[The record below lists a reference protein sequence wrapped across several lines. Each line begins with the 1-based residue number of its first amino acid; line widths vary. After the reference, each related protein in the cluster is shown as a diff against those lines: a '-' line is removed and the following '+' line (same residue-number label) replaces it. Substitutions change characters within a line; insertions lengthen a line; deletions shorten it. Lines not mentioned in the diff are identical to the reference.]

1 MRAAVIGCGDV
12 SVVHLEALAKL
23 SGVTLAAVC
32 DTDPVR
38 AGAAA
43 ERWAA
48 PAFADHRKM
57 LDAARPDVVHVCTPH
72 NRHVDT
78 AIDCLRAGVAVLVEK
93 PVANTV
99 AEASRLIA
107 AAAEHPHVRAGICLQ
122 NRYNAASRAAHD
134 LLASGE
140 LGAVLGAS
148 ATVMWHRD
156 PAYYRSRPWRGRRSE
171 SGGGVLINQAIHTL
185 DLLDWLLGEVVGIRG
200 HAGRAFLDAVIDVE
214 DTAHAVLDHAG
225 GARSVFFATVANV
238 VDAPV
243 TIEIATERATLRI
256 RGDLTVSYQDG
267 RTATVAEPPAATGG
281 RPYWG
286 ASHELLIADF
296 YNTVHDPGPFWID
309 PAAGCRSLRV
319 VHGIYQAST

>member
-32 DTDPVR
+32 DTDAVR
-38 AGAAA
+38 AEAAA
-43 ERWAA
+43 DRWDV
-48 PAFADHRKM
+48 PAYADHREM
-57 LDAARPDVVHVCTPH
+57 LDAARPDVVHICTPH
-72 NRHVDT
+72 HRHVDA

-93 PVANTV
+93 PVAHTV
-99 AEASRLIA
+99 AEASRLVA

-122 NRYNAASRAAHD
+122 NRYNAASRAARD
-134 LLASGE
+134 LLANGE
-140 LGAVLGAS
+140 LGPVLGAS
-148 ATVMWHRD
+148 ATVMWHRE
-156 PAYYRSRPWRGRRSE
+156 PAYYESRPWRGRRSE

-185 DLLDWLLGEVVGIRG
+185 DLLEWLVGDVVGIRG
-200 HAGRAFLDAVIDVE
+200 HAGRYRLDGIDVE
-214 DTAHAVLDHAG
+214 DTAAAVLDHAD
-225 GARSVFFATVANV
+225 GARSVFFATVANA

-256 RGDLTVSYQDG
+256 CGDLTVRYHGG
-267 RTATVAEPPAATGG
+267 RTRTVIEPPAATGG

-296 YNTVHDPGPFWID
+296 YNTLNDPGPFWID
-309 PAAGCRSLRV
+309 PAEGARSLRL
-319 VHGIYQAST
+319 VHGIYRASS